1 MRWKEKKRKENGISW
16 WGKLEKL
23 GNFLINLIGEK
34 KTQNDDALE
43 RLQKKEEK
51 LTNKR
56 RKKRGASKNNWPLS

>member
-1 MRWKEKKRKENGISW
+1 MAFHGGESQKSW
-16 WGKLEKL
+16 EI
-23 GNFLINLIGEK
+23 FLINLIGEK